1 MADSSTQPRLPPVP
15 GSGTT
20 RGSERGACTMAS
32 SLSRSKASLPSRRT
46 MKFRLLFWMRGK
58 GRAGSSPRGL
68 KTGST
73 SCSKYSSSHAR
84 VCGLQSAGPSS
95 GTPSAARR
103 GRSMLVQAAVLRVD
117 QARGTLVDGLEL
129 LGDRHAVGG
138 QLAAAELLQL
148 LQARDADLEE
158 LIEVAAGDAQELQ
171 PLEQRH
177 PGVEGLI
184 EHALVELQEREFA
197 VDVVLGRLE
206 VRRIHESAA
215 SSVRRGRLTAPW
227 YQRRGVRDCYGRP

>member
-1 MADSSTQPRLPPVP
+1 MPVKSLSTKLCTMADSSTQPRLPPAP

-68 KTGST
+68 RTGST

-103 GRSMLVQAAVLRVD
+103 GRIMSFRQRYCASTMRVARSWMASSCSAIDMPSAASCPPPSSCSCFRPETRISKNSSRLLQEMHRNFS
-117 QARGTLVDGLEL
+117 RSSSGTLVSNACSSTRWLNSRNESS
-129 LGDRHAVGG
+129 
-138 QLAAAELLQL
+138 
-148 LQARDADLEE
+148 
-158 LIEVAAGDAQELQ
+158 
-171 PLEQRH
+171 
-177 PGVEGLI
+177 
-184 EHALVELQEREFA
+184 
-197 VDVVLGRLE
+197 RLM
-206 VRRIHESAA
+206 
-215 SSVRRGRLTAPW
+215 
-227 YQRRGVRDCYGRP
+227 